1 MEDIK
6 NNLGEC
12 NMTIDNKLYDEISNA
27 IFSLPIFDTHEH
39 LIAEEDRRKSNL
51 DFSLFFMMY
60 AGTDLRNSGM
70 KEEDYL
76 AFQDKKVDLEKKWNY
91 FSEHWKNI
99 KNTSY
104 SKVILEA
111 VNGLYGYEDI
121 NEENYVQLSEKIKK
135 TSGLNWYDKVIKESN
150 VKKILNH
157 LENIWQAD
165 IKIIK
170 RPEFK
175 PVIHVDDIIC
185 LCCREDVFALEKKFN
200 KNIYKLQDL
209 LDILDSIFAKKE
221 QENYK
226 AFKIA
231 LAYMRSIIFDE
242 VTFYE
247 ADKIFSNIFKLKSYG
262 YLEKKDFIS
271 KDDLKPFQDFLVHYL
286 IQKAIEYDL
295 PVQIHTGIF
304 ENLWNDVLNSNPA
317 FLINLFMKYRNCNFD
332 IFHAG
337 YPYSD
342 QLIAISKQF
351 PNVYFDLCWIV
362 DISPALYK
370 RVLNLLLEIIPSNK
384 IFGFGGD
391 YMFIEGLYGSQK
403 IVRRAIAD
411 LLYEKIDQKYF
422 KFDEAIEFAKKIL
435 YLNPKALYKW

>member
-1 MEDIK
+1 MRKI
-6 NNLGEC
+6 
-12 NMTIDNKLYDEISNA
+12 
-27 IFSLPIFDTHEH
+27 
-39 LIAEEDRRKSNL
+39 EENNL
-51 DFSLFFMMY
+51 DFFLFFMMY
-60 AGTDLRNSGM
+60 AGTDLQNSGM

-76 AFQDKKVDLEKKWNY
+76 AFQEKKVDLEKKWQY
-91 FSEHWKNI
+91 FSDYWANI

-111 VNGLYGYEDI
+111 VNDLYGYADI
-121 NEENYVQLSEKIKK
+121 NEKNYVQLSEKIKK
-135 TSGLNWYDKVIKESN
+135 TGNIKWYDEVIKKSK
-150 VKKILNH
+150 VKMIINH

-165 IKIIK
+165 IKIVN

-175 PVIHVDDIIC
+175 PVIHLDDIIC
-185 LCCREDVFALEKKFN
+185 TCCLEDVLAIEKKFD

-209 LDILDSIFAKKE
+209 LDVLDSIFAKKE
-221 QENYK
+221 QADYK

-231 LAYMRSIIFDE
+231 LAYMRSIVFE
-242 VTFYE
+242 ETTFNE
-247 ADKIFSNIFKLKSYG
+247 ADKIFSRIFKLKSYG

-304 ENLWNDVLNSNPA
+304 EYLRNDVLNSNPGY
-317 FLINLFMKYRNCNFD
+317 LINLFIKYRKCNFD

-337 YPYSD
+337 YPFSD
-342 QLIAISKQF
+342 QLIAICKQF

-362 DISPALYK
+362 DISPSLYK
-370 RVLNLLLEIIPSNK
+370 EILNLLIEIIPSNK

-391 YMFIEGLYGSQK
+391 YMFVEGLYGSQK
-403 IVRRAIAD
+403 IVRKAIAE
-411 LLYEKIDQKYF
+411 LLYEKVNQKYF
-422 KFDEAIEFAKKIL
+422 TFDEAINFAEKIL
-435 YLNPKALYKW
+435 YTNPNALYNG